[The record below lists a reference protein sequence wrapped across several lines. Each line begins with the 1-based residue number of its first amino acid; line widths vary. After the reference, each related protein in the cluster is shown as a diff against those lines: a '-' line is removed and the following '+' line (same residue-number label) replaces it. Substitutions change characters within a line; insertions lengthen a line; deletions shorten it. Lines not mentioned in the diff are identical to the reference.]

1 MAPRVDKKYIKL
13 GVVGLAASALIIGLS
28 VGLTQRNKNARNASA
43 ANANNDAGVT
53 SSEFNIEE
61 RCIPYPKS
69 GKSGGGTKSG
79 KAMSMPDGRARLGG
93 KDAKGNKGG
102 FRPRPDEGGRGELQ
116 IIVRFRAT
124 GLSTIPRV
132 LDLN

>member
-79 KAMSMPDGRARLGG
+79 KAMSMPAGPSRR
-93 KDAKGNKGG
+93 
-102 FRPRPDEGGRGELQ
+102 ELQ